1 MPRTK
6 EKEKM
11 NIVIVVSL
19 DGSLKRDFK
28 IVTAHTVGSRV
39 RLTTWGSGRKDG
51 TIYIPIRV
59 LRKMFE
65 NSGKKVTEENMVN
78 GNKRQLKELE
88 ERNKNRNNKEQND

>member
-11 NIVIVVSL
+11 SIAIAVSL

-28 IVTAHTVGSRV
+28 IVTVHTVGSKV
-39 RLTTWGSGRKDG
+39 RLTTWGSGRRDG
-51 TIYIPIRV
+51 TTYIPIRV

-65 NSGKKVTEENMVN
+65 NSGKKITEDKQEN
-78 GNKRQLKELE
+78 GNE
-88 ERNKNRNNKEQND
+88 

>member
-11 NIVIVVSL
+11 NIVIAVSL

-39 RLTTWGSGRKDG
+39 RMTTWGSGRRDG
-51 TIYIPIRV
+51 TTYIPIRV

-65 NSGKKVTEENMVN
+65 NSGKEITEVTKEN
-78 GNKRQLKELE
+78 GN
-88 ERNKNRNNKEQND
+88 D